1 MSFPLLFLPPHRE
14 QDIPCPGKP
23 VAIPFMGKP
32 QGTGHVVGTAPAL
45 GWALLPWDGHSV
57 QESLGGLA
65 PQGEHTAGLCRM
77 DVC

>member
-23 VAIPFMGKP
+23 AAIPFMGKP

-45 GWALLPWDGHSV
+45 GWALGTGAP
-57 QESLGGLA
+57 GGA
-65 PQGEHTAGLCRM
+65 GTKGEHTAGLCRM